1 MTTARPEP
9 AQRPDPR
16 PADAPEL
23 RLSVWPTAQRDARA
37 QRRGRYL
44 PESTAHPAKMLP
56 AIAATAIRRYTKPGD
71 LVADPMCGIGTTLV
85 EAVHLGR
92 DGLGIEYEDRWAC
105 LAAANV
111 AHARRQGAAGN
122 AEVIRGDARLL
133 PGLLPPGT
141 AGQAALV
148 VTSPPYG
155 PSVHGQVKAEQR
167 RGAEGGV
174 RKYDNRYGHD
184 PANLAHQGLD
194 ELLAGFTAIL
204 SGCAMLLR
212 PGGLAVVTARPW
224 RQHGE
229 LVDLP
234 AAVIAA
240 GARAGLVPVA
250 RCVALLAGLRSG
262 RLIARPSFF
271 QLDNL
276 RRARAKGE
284 PWHLIVHEDVLIFRN
299 PAFPAARDSAARTG
313 VCTPPARGRAADQLC
328 TTLTH
333 VAPSSASAPRTACRP
348 RHAGRRVK
356 PPRERACPPR
366 TAAHRAVLVP
376 APAGGPTGRVAATDP
391 GSGRL
396 PLQSRPVARR
406 AVWPPQPGLRFA
418 ASPYAVAGRAHL
430 RGQRRAA

>member
-1 MTTARPEP
+1 MTAPHAEP
-9 AQRPDPR
+9 ASLHG
-16 PADAPEL
+16 PEAGPH
-23 RLSVWPTAQRDARA
+23 LSVWPTAQRDARA

-44 PESTAHPAKMLP
+44 PSSTAHPAKMLP
-56 AIAATAIRRYTKPGD
+56 AIAATAIRRYTRPGD

-92 DGLGIEYEDRWAC
+92 DGLGVEYEDRWAAV
-105 LAAANV
+105 AAANV
-111 AHARRQGAAGN
+111 AHARRQGAAGS

-133 PGLLPPGT
+133 SGLLPPDT
-141 AGQAALV
+141 AGRAALV

-204 SGCAMLLR
+204 SGCAVLLR

-240 GARAGLVPVA
+240 GSRAGLVPVA
-250 RCVALLAGLRSG
+250 RCVALLAGLRDG

-276 RRARAKGE
+276 RRARRHGQ

-299 PAFPAARDSAARTG
+299 PQNPGSSPA
-313 VCTPPARGRAADQLC
+313 PARSQ
-328 TTLTH
+328 
-333 VAPSSASAPRTACRP
+333 P
-348 RHAGRRVK
+348 
-356 PPRERACPPR
+356 
-366 TAAHRAVLVP
+366 AHRA
-376 APAGGPTGRVAATDP
+376 
-391 GSGRL
+391 
-396 PLQSRPVARR
+396 Q
-406 AVWPPQPGLRFA
+406 PQ
-418 ASPYAVAGRAHL
+418 AGRPFSGL
-430 RGQRRAA
+430 TGNRAT